1 MLKKLAL
8 IVMDFFRKMKKKN
21 ISAFAAG
28 TAFFLFLSL
37 IPGLMLLCAVL
48 PYTPLTEADLMAA
61 VTALAPDTLDAMF
74 VGMIAEAYDKSIG
87 ILSVSAVVTLWS
99 AGKGILALMRG
110 LNAVN
115 DVEESRNY
123 FFLRVVAS
131 LYTILVLALIIVS
144 LLILVFGNF
153 LAIVIADIL
162 PTSAYLFELMMHF
175 RIVAV
180 WMVLA
185 AVIALMYAYVPGR
198 KTGLKMQLP
207 GAFFAA
213 VGWSI
218 ITWAFAVYVEEFNGF
233 TIYGNLTTIIVL
245 MIWLYFCMYIVLA
258 GAHLNRYLEPAFQHF
273 TRKKRIDKMKNTD

>member
-153 LAIVIADIL
+153 LAVVIADIL